1 MGLHL
6 HKQKEH
12 PLDRVPRMYCPC
24 MSCQSPLLHVVC
36 VLVLK
41 ATLGEPASISMDS
54 EVWRPT
60 ADIPEPQ
67 TCPGVCILE
76 VLGQCGLQHLLV
88 GRPSGIWGLVTAS
101 FFKPC
106 WGFCV
111 CISGQKKKKKYFH
124 VDYHGTWALY
134 KIFCKIKPQLT
145 FPAIE

>member
-1 MGLHL
+1 
-6 HKQKEH
+6 
-12 PLDRVPRMYCPC
+12 
-24 MSCQSPLLHVVC
+24 MS
-36 VLVLK
+36 
-41 ATLGEPASISMDS
+41 PASISMDS

-67 TCPGVCILE
+67 TCPGACILE

-88 GRPSGIWGLVTAS
+88 GRPSGIWGLVTTS

-111 CISGQKKKKKYFH
+111 CISGQKKKEYFH

-145 FPAIE
+145 FQAIEYFLSFSLSLFFFFFLANENISTILTNQPLFKPLLKIF